1 MKYPGKEAYHF
12 PVGPSHTSPC
22 MDPYFRSPEYQ
33 AKKERWLLET
43 GITAGITIL
52 IDHDRDEKTGDEDN
66 ETEKITRM
74 QLCEIPSENGIFQYN
89 N

>member
-22 MDPYFRSPEYQ
+22 MNPYFRSPEYQ
-33 AKKERWLLET
+33 AKKERWLLEA

-52 IDHDRDEKTGDEDN
+52 IDHDRDEKPDDEDN
-66 ETEKITRM
+66 ETEQIRG
-74 QLCEIPSENGIFQYN
+74 S
-89 N
+89 